1 MKTLLVLIIGAAIG
15 IGGYIF
21 FRDMQRKS
29 PLDRATDKISESAEN
44 LKDKVNDKLDLDT
57 NEIKAE
63 LARTGKVI
71 RKKAEQARNAITD
84 AATDARITTEIKS
97 KFAVESD
104 LSALK
109 ISVNTTDGV
118 VTLSGTVSSTEA
130 IQKAMKIA
138 LAVDGV
144 SQVVSTLQVKS

>member
-15 IGGYIF
+15 IAGYIF
-21 FRDMQRKS
+21 VREMTHKS
-29 PLDRATDKISESAEN
+29 PLERAGDKISEGADN
-44 LKDKVNDKLDLDT
+44 LKDKMDLDT
-57 NEIKAE
+57 NEIKDE
-63 LARTGKVI
+63 LERTGKVI
-71 RKKAEQARNAITD
+71 RKKAEQAKTAIAD
-84 AATDARITTEIKS
+84 ATADARITTEIKG
-97 KFAVESD
+97 KFALESD

-118 VTLSGTVSSTEA
+118 VTLAGTASSHEA

-144 SQVVSTLQVKS
+144 SQVVSTLQVKE